1 MKDALACTSSLAHCF
16 GVYSMTAHSRPSRL
30 LRLLPLG
37 ATMFLGGCN
46 WAVLDPK
53 GQIGIDERSIIIR
66 ATWLMLIV
74 VIPVI
79 VLTFVFA
86 WKYRASNARARYS
99 PDWDNSIAVALMMV
113 LLPCAIVLCLSI
125 ITWRTTHE
133 LDPYRPIASDVDP
146 INVDVVAL
154 DWKWLFIYPD
164 LKIATVNEVAF
175 PSNVPVNFRITS
187 ASVMNSFFIPQ
198 LGGQIYA
205 MSGMQ
210 TKLSLIANQ
219 AGIYDGI
226 SANYSGGGFSDMK
239 FKAIAMNSLEFGDWL
254 AKVRASPKHLSVGT
268 YKVLATPSEKN
279 PVEYFLDVD
288 GLLYERVL
296 HEAKGESEAL
306 CTASRE

>member
-1 MKDALACTSSLAHCF
+1 
-16 GVYSMTAHSRPSRL
+16 
-30 LRLLPLG
+30 
-37 ATMFLGGCN
+37 MFLGGCN

-53 GQIGIDERSIIIR
+53 GQIGIDERAIIIT

-74 VIPVI
+74 VMPVI
-79 VLTFVFA
+79 LLTFVFA

-164 LKIATVNEVAF
+164 QQIATVNEVAF
-175 PSNVPVNFRITS
+175 PSNVPINFRITS

-239 FKAIAMNSLEFGDWL
+239 FKAIAMSSRGFGDWL
-254 AKVRASPKHLSVGT
+254 AKVKASPKHLGAGT
-268 YKVLATPSEKN
+268 YKVLAMPSEKN
-279 PVEYFLDVD
+279 PVEYFSEVD
-288 GLLYERVL
+288 GQLYERVL
-296 HEAKGESEAL
+296 HEARGGSEDL

>member
-1 MKDALACTSSLAHCF
+1 MNA
-16 GVYSMTAHSRPSRL
+16 YSGLSRL
-30 LRLLPLG
+30 LRSLPLG
-37 ATMFLGGCN
+37 AATLLGGCN
-46 WAVLDPK
+46 WVVLDPK
-53 GQIGIDERSIIIR
+53 GQIGIDERSIIIT

-79 VLTFVFA
+79 VLTFIFA
-86 WKYRASNARARYS
+86 WKYRASNTCARYS
-99 PDWDNSIAVALMMV
+99 PDWDRSTAVASIMV
-113 LLPCAIVLCLSI
+113 LLPCAIVLCLSV

-133 LDPYRPIASDVDP
+133 LDPYRPIASNIDP

-164 LKIATVNEVAF
+164 QKIATVNEVAF
-175 PSNVPVNFRITS
+175 PNNVPVNFRITS

-210 TKLSLIANQ
+210 TRLSLIANQ
-219 AGIYDGI
+219 AGIYDGM
-226 SANYSGGGFSDMK
+226 SANYSGAGFSDMK
-239 FKAIAMNSLEFGDWL
+239 FKVIVVNDREFGDWI
-254 AKVRASPKHLSVGT
+254 AKVKQSPKQLDANG

-279 PVEYFLDVD
+279 PVEYFSDVD
-288 GLLYERVL
+288 SQLYEGIL
-296 HEAKGESEAL
+296 HEARGGSDAL

>member
-1 MKDALACTSSLAHCF
+1 MKALS
-16 GVYSMTAHSRPSRL
+16 GPGRL

-37 ATMFLGGCN
+37 AAMLLGGCN

-53 GQIGIDERSIIIR
+53 GQIGIDERSIIIT

-86 WKYRASNARARYS
+86 WKYRASNTRASYS
-99 PDWDNSIAVALMMV
+99 PDWDRSTAVASIMV
-113 LLPCAIVLCLSI
+113 LLPCAIVLCLSV

-133 LDPYRPIASDVDP
+133 LDPYRPIASDIDP

-154 DWKWLFIYPD
+154 DWKWLFVYPD
-164 LKIATVNEVAF
+164 QQIATVNEVAF

-205 MSGMQ
+205 MAGMQ
-210 TKLSLIANQ
+210 TRLSLMANQ
-219 AGIYDGI
+219 AGIYDGM
-226 SANYSGGGFSDMK
+226 SANYSGTGFSDMK
-239 FKAIAMNSLEFGDWL
+239 FKAIAVTDREFRDWI
-254 AKVRASPKHLSVGT
+254 AKVKQSPKQLGVNG
-268 YKVLATPSEKN
+268 YKVLAMPSEKN
-279 PVEYFLDVD
+279 PVEYFSDVD
-288 GLLYERVL
+288 SQLYEGILR
-296 HEAKGESEAL
+296 EARGGSDAL

>member
-1 MKDALACTSSLAHCF
+1 MK
-16 GVYSMTAHSRPSRL
+16 AHSGYSRL
-30 LRLLPLG
+30 LRVLPLG
-37 ATMFLGGCN
+37 AVTFLGGCN
-46 WAVLDPK
+46 WTVLDPK
-53 GQIGIDERSIIIR
+53 GQIGIDERSIIIT

-79 VLTFVFA
+79 VMTFVFA
-86 WKYRASNARARYS
+86 WRYRASNTRAVYS
-99 PDWDNSIAVALMMV
+99 PDWDRSTVVASVMV
-113 LLPCAIVLCLSI
+113 LLPCAIVVCLSVI
-125 ITWRTTHE
+125 AWRTAHE
-133 LDPYRPIASDVDP
+133 LDPYRPIASDIDP
-146 INVDVVAL
+146 ISVDVVAL

-164 LKIATVNEVAF
+164 QQIATVNEVAF

-239 FKAIAMNSLEFGDWL
+239 FKAIAMNGREFSDWL
-254 AKVRASPKHLSVGT
+254 AKVKQSPKQLGT
-268 YKVLATPSEKN
+268 EAYKVLATPSEKN
-279 PVEYFLDVD
+279 PIEYFSEVD
-288 GLLYERVL
+288 SRFFEGILR
-296 HEAKGESEAL
+296 EARGESDAL

>member
-1 MKDALACTSSLAHCF
+1 MHKQPSPLLW
-16 GVYSMTAHSRPSRL
+16 GISMTTHSRPSRL

-37 ATMFLGGCN
+37 ATLFLGGCN

-53 GQIGIDERSIIIR
+53 GQIGIDERSIIIT

-79 VLTFVFA
+79 VMTFVFA
-86 WKYRASNARARYS
+86 WKYRASNTRASYS
-99 PDWDNSIAVALMMV
+99 PDWDRSTAVASIMV
-113 LLPCAIVLCLSI
+113 LLPCAIVLCLSV

-133 LDPYRPIASDVDP
+133 LDPYRPIASNIAP
-146 INVDVVAL
+146 INIDVVAL

-164 LKIATVNEVAF
+164 QQIAVVNEVAF
-175 PSNVPVNFRITS
+175 PSNVPINFRITS

-219 AGIYDGI
+219 AGIYDGM
-226 SANYSGGGFSDMK
+226 SANYSGAGFSDMK
-239 FKAIAMNSLEFGDWL
+239 FKAIVMTDRLFGDWI
-254 AKVRASPKHLSVGT
+254 AKVKQSSKRLGT
-268 YKVLATPSEKN
+268 NGYKVLAMPSEKN
-279 PVEYFLDVD
+279 PVEYFSDVD
-288 GLLYERVL
+288 SQLYERIL
-296 HEAKGESEAL
+296 REARSETDAL